1 MKAFQLPAPHITRA
15 DVPLPV
21 VEAGVALNQ
30 LLAAPPSG
38 HTGAPQPAVWY
49 ERVFDLLAC
58 THPENCTC
66 PPEEATR

>member
-1 MKAFQLPAPHITRA
+1 MTVPMHRL

-30 LLAAPPSG
+30 LLAAPPAG
-38 HTGAPQPAVWY
+38 NTGAPQPDAWY
-49 ERVFDLLAC
+49 EQVFDLLAC

-66 PPEEATR
+66 PPKEATR

>member
-1 MKAFQLPAPHITRA
+1 MTAPTRPIRA
-15 DVPLPV
+15 LDAPLPV
-21 VEAGVALNQ
+21 VEAGVALSQ
-30 LLAAPPSG
+30 LLADPPSG

-66 PPEEATR
+66 PPEEATRG